1 MQSVVKM
8 TKPIKDDYGFDAWH
22 GPGDRG
28 IAPFGLNK
36 SPQGADD
43 LESNPAGA
51 TGQRR
56 RAEPAGPS
64 TVLRR
69 GAGLA
74 RSLDFAQVD
83 HCLLRLEETAH
94 CVLVYI
100 CHLEDDPE
108 TMW

>member
-1 MQSVVKM
+1 MIMGSMLGTDLV
-8 TKPIKDDYGFDAWH
+8 TE
-22 GPGDRG
+22 
-28 IAPFGLNK
+28 
-36 SPQGADD
+36 GADD
-43 LESNPAGA
+43 LESDPAGA

-74 RSLDFAQVD
+74 SSLDFAQID
-83 HCLLRLEETAH
+83 HRLLGLEETTH

>member
-1 MQSVVKM
+1 MIMGSMLGTDLV
-8 TKPIKDDYGFDAWH
+8 TE
-22 GPGDRG
+22 
-28 IAPFGLNK
+28 
-36 SPQGADD
+36 GADD
-43 LESNPAGA
+43 LESDPAGA

-56 RAEPAGPS
+56 RVEPARPS